1 MASDLAEGPVTDV
14 MPEVSG
20 ETSEPENKT
29 RWGVIDLDW
38 LQEQI
43 DHFKRYDQQYAK
55 GCRDG
60 CASVMEQAVEL

>member
-1 MASDLAEGPVTDV
+1 MASDLA

-43 DHFKRYDQQYAK
+43 DYFKRFGRQQYAK